1 MTIEFKTI
9 SMKLIGI
16 LFLNIFSLSAVGQ
29 EKINLNQ
36 TYYSQGPLNIEN
48 KQTIVLIN
56 EREFD
61 YTSKV
66 LCHKWK
72 FLEDGSVIIRS
83 LDFPD
88 ELNEK
93 EKQTEKKSGIKIPRA
108 RAVLDVFE
116 MSWELESNELTLI
129 LNDKRYKFS
138 PIQTTEFELHL
149 VYPE

>member
-1 MTIEFKTI
+1 
-9 SMKLIGI
+9 MKLIGI
-16 LFLNIFSLSAVGQ
+16 LFLNILSLFAVGQ

-61 YTSKV
+61 DTSRV

-93 EKQTEKKSGIKIPRA
+93 EKQAEKKSEIKIPRA

-116 MSWELESNELTLI
+116 MSWELESNELKLI
-129 LNDKRYKFS
+129 LNDKQYIFS
-138 PIQTTEFELHL
+138 PIQTTEFVLNL
-149 VYPE
+149 VYTE

>member
-1 MTIEFKTI
+1 
-9 SMKLIGI
+9 MKLIGI
-16 LFLNIFSLSAVGQ
+16 LFLNILSLFAVGQ

-61 YTSKV
+61 DTSRV

-93 EKQTEKKSGIKIPRA
+93 EKQAEKKIR
-108 RAVLDVFE
+108 D
-116 MSWELESNELTLI
+116 
-129 LNDKRYKFS
+129 
-138 PIQTTEFELHL
+138 
-149 VYPE
+149 